1 MGESGNVEPI
11 DGEASGDPPKVES
24 LSCHVPLQ
32 RVSHITQEVT
42 ITIVVTRNNDLLP
55 VHP

>member
-42 ITIVVTRNNDLLP
+42 ITVVVTRNNDLLP